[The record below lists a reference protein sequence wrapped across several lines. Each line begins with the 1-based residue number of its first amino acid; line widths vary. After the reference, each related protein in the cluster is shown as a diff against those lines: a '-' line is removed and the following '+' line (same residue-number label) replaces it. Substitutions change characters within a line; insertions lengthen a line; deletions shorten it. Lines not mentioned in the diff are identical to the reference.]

1 MERNVEIDKIS
12 DGKRYGANDLVKVGC
27 DTAAD
32 APPAVM
38 GWEIRLYSTRWMST
52 AWRKAGKDDGR
63 DFAGWER
70 GASCRGRCYSA
81 TSEDDR
87 AVRPVQLFK

>member
-27 DTAAD
+27 DDCRGCSACCHG
-32 APPAVM
+32 M
-38 GWEIRLYSTRWMST
+38 GDSIVLDPMDVYRL
-52 AWRKAGKDDGR
+52 GKDDGR

>member
-1 MERNVEIDKIS
+1 MLRLLS
-12 DGKRYGANDLVKVGC
+12 WDGRFDCTRPDGC
-27 DTAAD
+27 L
-32 APPAVM
+32 PP
-38 GWEIRLYSTRWMST
+38 GE
-52 AWRKAGKDDGR
+52 KAGKDDGR

>member
-27 DTAAD
+27 DDCRGCSACCHG
-32 APPAVM
+32 M
-38 GWEIRLYSTRWMST
+38 GDSIVLDPMDVYRLE
-52 AWRKAGKDDGR
+52 KKLGKTMEES
-63 DFAGWER
+63 FAGWER

-87 AVRPVQLFK
+87 AVRPVQRF